1 MLIVH
6 LPLYSLLY
14 SLLIHRWCEGIQG
27 PPPIPGDKEWSPI
40 YSSTTPPFVPSL
52 FTFNVLVMLWDALE
66 PVGCDVHSSGNSLV
80 RDAFMKIMRPG
91 LDYRQTFTAFADKR
105 MPKDWEPEE
114 RKRRQDR
121 IGLTKDQLGQ
131 LLRYH
136 ITLHILS
143 HTLFLRNPPTSS
155 FFPLSN
161 PQTASDRLLP
171 TNPLTCSAETWELR

>member
-105 MPKDWEPEE
+105 MPKDLEPEE

-121 IGLTKDQLGQ
+121 IGLTKDQLSQ

-136 ITLHILS
+136 TTYPLPHS
-143 HTLFLRNPPTSS
+143 PFHTHSPTSTIN
-155 FFPLSN
+155 PLSI
-161 PQTASDRLLP
+161 PQTVSDRLLP
-171 TNPLTCSAETWELR
+171 TNPLICSEGTWE